1 MKRSLKFRIKAHFPS
16 SIFSFHCCYIFGIP
30 KSLKIL
36 VTSNKIAQQL
46 SISIGNLLFRHF
58 FPVYNII
65 YPLFKY
71 RQDADEIE
79 FLKRTVKKGDV
90 VLDIGANIGFYS
102 KILSGLVG
110 ASGKVYS
117 FEPDK
122 VNFNYFLK
130 NTNSLTNIVPVNKAV
145 ADQTKTLKLYT
156 SKLLNV
162 DHRTYKVDEYEKELT
177 IDAVSI
183 DDFVNDVFK
192 VDFIKM
198 DIQGFELTALK
209 GMVKTISLNPDL
221 KIIMELWPHGLQKS
235 GTSFD
240 EFFSFFRTLKLK
252 LYALNGIDLTPYNGS
267 ELKHDFSYS
276 KEYYF
281 NILISNK

>member
-1 MKRSLKFRIKAHFPS
+1 M
-16 SIFSFHCCYIFGIP
+16 
-30 KSLKIL
+30 

-65 YPLFKY
+65 YPIFKY
-71 RQDADEIE
+71 RQDAEEIE

-102 KILSGLVG
+102 KILSDLVG
-110 ASGKVYS
+110 PSGKVYS

-130 NTNSLTNIVPVNKAV
+130 NTNGLTNIVPVNKAV

-183 DDFVNDVFK
+183 DDFVNDTFK

-198 DIQGFELTALK
+198 DIQGFEVSALK
-209 GMVKTISLNPDL
+209 GMKQTFVKNRTAKMLT
-221 KIIMELWPHGLQKS
+221 ELWPYGLRKAGHSCAELINLVEQY
-235 GTSFD
+235 G
-240 EFFSFFRTLKLK
+240 LMVH
-252 LYALNGIDLTPYNGS
+252 
-267 ELKHDFSYS
+267 ELKDDETKPLDKNRISRIENAEF
-276 KEYYF
+276 EF
-281 NILISNK
+281 GLNIFIARE

>member
-1 MKRSLKFRIKAHFPS
+1 M
-16 SIFSFHCCYIFGIP
+16 
-30 KSLKIL
+30 

-46 SISIGNLLFRHF
+46 SISIGNLLFRYF

-65 YPLFKY
+65 YPIFKY
-71 RQDADEIE
+71 RQDAEEIE
-79 FLKRTVKKGDV
+79 FLKHTVKKGDV

-102 KILSGLVG
+102 KILSDLVG

-130 NTNSLTNIVPVNKAV
+130 NTHGLTNIVPVNKAV

-162 DHRTYKVDEYEKELT
+162 DHRTYKVDEYEDELT

-183 DDFVNDVFK
+183 DDFVSDTFK

-198 DIQGFELTALK
+198 DIQGFEVSALK
-209 GMVKTISLNPDL
+209 GMKQTFAKNPTAKML
-221 KIIMELWPHGLQKS
+221 TELWPYGLRKAGHSCAELINLIEQYGLKVYELNDTETKS
-235 GTSFD
+235 LD
-240 EFFSFFRTLKLK
+240 KNRINQIENAEFEFG
-252 LYALNGIDLTPYNGS
+252 LNIFITREQL
-267 ELKHDFSYS
+267 
-276 KEYYF
+276 
-281 NILISNK
+281 